1 MELASI
7 IVSRLLP
14 KAEILKAWT
23 GKEVVRIFK
32 ENKPDLILM
41 DIQMPEMDGYDAT
54 QEIRKLDSQNR
65 TRTPIIAIN
74 ANAFK
79 GEKER
84 CLETGMDDQITKPI
98 VSSMLQHI
106 LDKWL
111 FMIEINRSEENDALP
126 LSLSIST
133 KEIIRSNK

>member
-1 MELASI
+1 
-7 IVSRLLP
+7 
-14 KAEILKAWT
+14 
-23 GKEVVRIFK
+23 
-32 ENKPDLILM
+32 M